1 MEAKEAVAVAA
12 AAVRAAERAAE
23 TVAAIR
29 PRPVARLVQMGRRLE
44 TEARREPP
52 QSQDGPVAR
61 GSPEPAVRETST
73 GEPTNT
79 D

>member
-1 MEAKEAVAVAA
+1 MEAMEVVVAA
-12 AAVRAAERAAE
+12 AAVRAAGM
-23 TVAAIR
+23 VAAMQ